1 MLLSSLCL
9 RSDSSLLG
17 AGEWCFSSKMEQVSF
32 LRRGNNLSA
41 WFVYLN
47 PMKDSIQIL
56 VCACPWEAAH
66 NPVLCGTTGL
76 VLLCSSLDSLST
88 TCFSEYCF
96 SSWPVA
102 MPEAF
107 IAVSLIFSHSVWVMK
122 KDYILAV
129 NHLNSPRFRAR
140 IDLPLLIN
148 FLQFLQNDMYKMK
161 WWCEIP
167 FL

>member
-1 MLLSSLCL
+1 MCLS
-9 RSDSSLLG
+9 SDSSLLG

-47 PMKDSIQIL
+47 PMEDSSQIL
-56 VCACPWEAAH
+56 VSACPWEVPQD
-66 NPVLCGTTGL
+66 PVICGTTGL

-102 MPEAF
+102 ILEAF
-107 IAVSLIFSHSVWVMK
+107 IAVSLIFSPSVWLIK

-140 IDLPLLIN
+140 INLPLLII
-148 FLQFLQNDMYKMK
+148 FLQFLQNCMYKMK

-167 FL
+167 LL